1 MTYRFLIS
9 KEVAS
14 FPDIFHDLL
23 QKLSP
28 IDVIDKIRNS
38 HLQIS
43 TQVYIIMEVDKS
55 YISNPKEGILHMIT
69 MVRNSYLS
77 LAF

>member
-28 IDVIDKIRNS
+28 NDFQQLKPQNNRVLY
-38 HLQIS
+38 HLAVGLGGWGNVVRAS
-43 TQVYIIMEVDKS
+43 KCDNIIVKRA
-55 YISNPKEGILHMIT
+55 PH
-69 MVRNSYLS
+69 
-77 LAF
+77 